1 MIVYVNQAKGA
12 SMSAIPRYKKVDKL
26 SKRVSQTDYLQML
39 DEAMKFAR
47 VQESKPV
54 LSVKELPIQTKKE
67 IQE

>member
-1 MIVYVNQAKGA
+1 MT
-12 SMSAIPRYKKVDKL
+12 MRPRYVKVDKL

-54 LSVKELPIQTKKE
+54 LSVKELPIQTKQE